1 MKSLIEF
8 NPALWMHDVLG
19 IPPHDWQKTF
29 LLAPRGA
36 SIAVLTARQ
45 VGKTTAAAVGMAHS
59 AVFMPGSLSVVA
71 CPTQNQS
78 AEALRKVRDMVLM
91 AGAELTTENKYSL
104 ELANRSRVLAL
115 PGTEESIR
123 GLTVDAWIVADEAAR
138 LDPAIMAALH
148 PMRTQR
154 PDARFAMLSTAWSR
168 TDPFWSA
175 WENDDWVRIRAT
187 IDVEP
192 NLIAPEVLERARRQL
207 SADDFKREYLGVPAG
222 SQVSP
227 FTYDLYERATQTPVH
242 RNMWDFFKPHII
254 AHDVGHTKDR
264 STAVVGG
271 PSPLAPGLIGM
282 REFEELP
289 QGLSGNTR
297 ADALAMIDSRYPKAL
312 IIVDLSY
319 DPSYA
324 DILVERFGER
334 VIGLQITSTG
344 DTMDNWEVR
353 QLKSGRI
360 LVYKVSRTYL
370 LDLLLR
376 EMQNETV
383 RILHGANSLRAYEQ
397 LMRLEIEFKQ
407 NRMVYKCPV
416 GHHDDLAMSCA
427 MLVWAAQHPHLQRW
441 CWPLERRA
449 RPANDLRPVLQDG
462 RSPRLGPVRSKP
474 DYLRCP

>member
-1 MKSLIEF
+1 MNTAREAAYRV

-19 IPPHDWQKTF
+19 IPPHDWQRTF

-59 AVFMPGSLSVVA
+59 AVFMPGSLSVIA

-115 PGTEESIR
+115 PGTEELIR

-138 LDPAIMAALH
+138 LDPDIMAALH

-175 WENDDWVRIRAT
+175 WENDDWVRIGAT

-192 NLIAPEVLERARRQL
+192 NLIAPEVLERAKRQL

-227 FTYDLYERATQTPVH
+227 FTPIYTNARRKLRC
-242 RNMWDFFKPHII
+242 
-254 AHDVGHTKDR
+254 
-264 STAVVGG
+264 
-271 PSPLAPGLIGM
+271 
-282 REFEELP
+282 
-289 QGLSGNTR
+289 TR
-297 ADALAMIDSRYPKAL
+297 
-312 IIVDLSY
+312 
-319 DPSYA
+319 
-324 DILVERFGER
+324 G
-334 VIGLQITSTG
+334 T
-344 DTMDNWEVR
+344 
-353 QLKSGRI
+353 
-360 LVYKVSRTYL
+360 VSSFT
-370 LDLLLR
+370 LLR
-376 EMQNETV
+376 MMSGIRKTDPP
-383 RILHGANSLRAYEQ
+383 LSSADRAY
-397 LMRLEIEFKQ
+397 
-407 NRMVYKCPV
+407 
-416 GHHDDLAMSCA
+416 G
-427 MLVWAAQHPHLQRW
+427 
-441 CWPLERRA
+441 RRA
-449 RPANDLRPVLQDG
+449 
-462 RSPRLGPVRSKP
+462 
-474 DYLRCP
+474 

>member
-1 MKSLIEF
+1 MNIALEAAYRL
-8 NPALWMHDVLG
+8 NPALWMQIVLG
-19 IPPHDWQKTF
+19 ITPHDWQKTF

-45 VGKTTAAAVGMAHS
+45 VGKTTAAAVGIAHS

-187 IDVEP
+187 VDVEP
-192 NLIAPEVLERARRQL
+192 SLIAPEVLERARRDL

-227 FTYDLYERATQTPVH
+227 FTSELYKRATQAPVH
-242 RNMWDFFKPHII
+242 PNMWDFFKPHII

-264 STAVVGG
+264 STAVIGG
-271 PSPLAPGLIGM
+271 PSPLASGLIGM
-282 REFEELP
+282 KGFEELP

-297 ADALAMIDSRYPKAL
+297 AEALAMIDSRYPKGL
-312 IIVDLSY
+312 IIVDLTY

-344 DTMDNWEVR
+344 DKIDNFEVR
-353 QLKSGRI
+353 QLKWGRI

-370 LDLLLR
+370 IDLLLR
-376 EMQNETV
+376 EMQNELV
-383 RILHGANSLRAYEQ
+383 RIQHGANSVRAYEQ
-397 LMRLEIEFKQ
+397 LMCLEIEFKQ
-407 NRMVYKCPV
+407 NRMVFKCPG

-427 MLVWAAQHPHLQRW
+427 MLVWAAQHPHLSRW
-441 CWPLERRA
+441 CWSLEQRLARSA
-449 RPANDLRPVLQDG
+449 RPKITSAAWT
-462 RSPRLGPVRSKP
+462 
-474 DYLRCP
+474 

>member
-1 MKSLIEF
+1 MNTHREVAYRV
-8 NPALWMHDVLG
+8 NPALWMHKVLG

-29 LLAPRGA
+29 LLAPQGA

-59 AVFMPGSLSVVA
+59 AVFMPGSVSVIA

-91 AGAELTTENKYSL
+91 AGAKLTTDNVFRL
-104 ELANRSRVLAL
+104 ELANGSRVLAL
-115 PGTEESIR
+115 PGTQESGR
-123 GLTVDAWIVADEAAR
+123 GLTVDAWIVADEAAQ
-138 LDPAIMAALH
+138 LDPDIMAALH

-154 PDARFAMLSTAWSR
+154 PNARFAILSTAWSR
-168 TDPFWSA
+168 TDPFWSV
-175 WENDDWVRIRAT
+175 WENDDASWTRIRAT
-187 IDVEP
+187 VDVEP
-192 NLIAPEVLERARRQL
+192 NLIAPAVLERAQRQL

-227 FTYDLYERATQTPVH
+227 FTCELYQRATQTPV
-242 RNMWDFFKPHII
+242 RMWDHFKFHII

-264 STAVVGG
+264 STAVIGG
-271 PSPLAPGLIGM
+271 ANLRAPGLTGM
-282 REFEELP
+282 KGFEELP
-289 QGLSGNTR
+289 QGLSGNNR
-297 ADALAMIDSRYPKAL
+297 ADALAMIDSRYPLSL
-312 IIVDLSY
+312 IIADLSY

-334 VIGLQITSTG
+334 VVGVQITSTG
-344 DTMDNWEVR
+344 DTIDNWEER
-353 QLKSGRI
+353 QLKRGRI

-376 EMQNETV
+376 EMQNEMV
-383 RILHGANSLRAYEQ
+383 RILHGANSVRAYEQ
-397 LMRLEIEFKQ
+397 LMQLEIEFKQ

-427 MLVWAAQHPHLQRW
+427 MLVWAAQHPHLSRW

-449 RPANDLRPVLQDG
+449 RPAKRPAPSAAG
-462 RSPRLGPVRSKP
+462 WT
-474 DYLRCP
+474 

>member
-1 MKSLIEF
+1 MNTVREAAYRV
-8 NPALWMHDVLG
+8 NPALWMHEVLG

-175 WENDDWVRIRAT
+175 WENDDWIRIRAT

-227 FTYDLYERATQTPVH
+227 FTYELYERATQTPVH
-242 RNMWDFFKPHII
+242 PNMWDFFKPHII

-271 PSPLAPGLIGM
+271 PSPLAPGLIGL

-289 QGLSGNTR
+289 QGLSGNSR
-297 ADALAMIDSRYPKAL
+297 ADALAMVDRRHHKAL

-334 VIGLQITSTG
+334 VVGLQITSTG
-344 DTMDNWEVR
+344 DTMDNWEER
-353 QLKSGRI
+353 QLKRGRI

-376 EMQNETV
+376 EMQNETI

-427 MLVWAAQHPHLQRW
+427 MLVWAAQHPHLS
-441 CWPLERRA
+441 EV
-449 RPANDLRPVLQDG
+449 VLAFG
-462 RSPRLGPVRSKP
+462 AASPSHQTTCAQCFRMDVALV
-474 DYLRCP
+474 